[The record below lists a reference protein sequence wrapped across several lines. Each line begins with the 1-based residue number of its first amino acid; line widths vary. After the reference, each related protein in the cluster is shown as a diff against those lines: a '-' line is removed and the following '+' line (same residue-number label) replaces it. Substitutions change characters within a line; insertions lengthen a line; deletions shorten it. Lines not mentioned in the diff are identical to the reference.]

1 MSQLHSYL
9 RRSTL
14 PLVVVACLAAL
25 SFSYAFAD
33 DSARPLAVTVIG
45 DPDAAVNGRF
55 AVGSASVGSKALTVT
70 GVIDFLGA
78 GTVHNY
84 FTQGAGNNMQIT
96 TNVDEANTVADASRT
111 QWKMVLG
118 SNLDWFSIRRSP
130 AGGTYNEDALFF
142 IQGSTGNV
150 GIATVD
156 TANGA
161 SIPFTLQ
168 AKLHVVTA
176 SGTAIYAH
184 GTATTG
190 GAYAVLAVDDR
201 PSGCAV
207 CGVAMHTTGVNI
219 GIQGLTYSPSGYGV
233 YGAGYNTSTA
243 VYGWNLNTA
252 GYAGYFA
259 GDVHVNGT
267 LTKSAGAFRIDH
279 PLDPANSYLN
289 HSFVESPDMKDLY
302 DGVVTLDDSGQAWV
316 QLPDWFEALNQDFRY
331 QLTPIGQFAPVFVSQ
346 EIQDNR
352 FQIAGG
358 SAGMRV
364 SWLVTGIRHDAYAE
378 AHRIPV
384 EEDKPA
390 GERGTYLYPELYGQP
405 AELAAPQLNA
415 PLPELPPIQEP

>member
-1 MSQLHSYL
+1 
-9 RRSTL
+9 
-14 PLVVVACLAAL
+14 
-25 SFSYAFAD
+25 
-33 DSARPLAVTVIG
+33 
-45 DPDAAVNGRF
+45 
-55 AVGSASVGSKALTVT
+55 
-70 GVIDFLGA
+70 
-78 GTVHNY
+78 
-84 FTQGAGNNMQIT
+84 
-96 TNVDEANTVADASRT
+96 
-111 QWKMVLG
+111 
-118 SNLDWFSIRRSP
+118 
-130 AGGTYNEDALFF
+130 
-142 IQGSTGNV
+142 
-150 GIATVD
+150 
-156 TANGA
+156 
-161 SIPFTLQ
+161 
-168 AKLHVVTA
+168 
-176 SGTAIYAH
+176 
-184 GTATTG
+184 
-190 GAYAVLAVDDR
+190 
-201 PSGCAV
+201 
-207 CGVAMHTTGVNI
+207 
-219 GIQGLTYSPSGYGV
+219 V
-233 YGAGYNTSTA
+233 YGAGYNASTA